1 VIKEGKEEPSEL
13 NYISTL
19 FFGLQQ

>member
-13 NYISTL
+13 NYISTS